1 MVEWAKNLKN
11 KNHPK
16 QGLVATRQQQKY
28 YIVQYRID
36 RKTKWQLQEITLV
49 STLAISPVNLEDSG
63 LYTCQSGF
71 NSEAN
76 VTVIVI
82 SGKPQLCLNICS
94 LQEIVSQVEPTI
106 IVSRIFTREV
116 SSMC

>member
-1 MVEWAKNLKN
+1 MA
-11 KNHPK
+11 
-16 QGLVATRQQQKY
+16 
-28 YIVQYRID
+28 
-36 RKTKWQLQEITLV
+36 LV

-82 SGKPQLCLNICS
+82 SGKNVLNIPFFHKTFLEFYNESCWKNLYS
-94 LQEIVSQVEPTI
+94 GESNKRTAMLN
-106 IVSRIFTREV
+106 
-116 SSMC
+116 